1 MPLIQTSVIE
11 GGAVYGVP
19 QASYTVDGDAGKDYS
34 AALAVAALKQS
45 TSIEAAASS
54 YASIV
59 KARARKVEELGEVMA
74 LLNEAFANL
83 KVKDAEPGD
92 TATVS
97 NGAWVN
103 GTTRKYGITLV
114 FQENTANMTRA
125 NIMKGQNDIQYAMDT
140 EDNNLQQDMVALQ
153 GLISKRDNSFSTAAS
168 IVRKATI
175 RPPLSLETSRSR
187 KDSHANHPK
196 RQSRR

>member
-59 KARARKVEELGEVMA
+59 KARARKVEDLGQVMA
-74 LLNEAFANL
+74 HLSEAFANL
-83 KVKDAEPGD
+83 KVKDAAPGD

-168 IVRKATI
+168 IVRKADNSASSI
-175 RPPLSLETSRSR
+175 IG
-187 KDSHANHPK
+187 NIV
-196 RQSRR
+196 